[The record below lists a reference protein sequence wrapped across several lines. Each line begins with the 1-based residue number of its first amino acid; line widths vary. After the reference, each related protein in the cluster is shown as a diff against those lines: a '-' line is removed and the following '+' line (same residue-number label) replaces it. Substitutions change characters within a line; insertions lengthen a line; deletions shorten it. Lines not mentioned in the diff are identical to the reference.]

1 MITFGS
7 IGQLVINSYF
17 LSKNRTQLEI
27 MEDFNNNIF
36 DTGDIFTNAK
46 EVLGDPDNKI
56 WWLIPVEAGQKTT
69 DGHNY
74 YFHYFG

>member
-7 IGQLVINSYF
+7 IGQFVINSYF

-46 EVLGDPDNKI
+46 EVLGDP
-56 WWLIPVEAGQKTT
+56 
-69 DGHNY
+69 
-74 YFHYFG
+74 